1 MEDNLMQKIADR
13 FGQHASVK
21 NVFGDAIETQGKTI
35 IPVACVAMGLGGG
48 HGRKMGKSDQHNEA
62 NMPEG
67 EGAGGGLMTTAK
79 GVYEI
84 TGKCTRF
91 IPANATMQYIAIAVF
106 AYLVGRLIGRRKR

>member
-21 NVFGDAIETQGKTI
+21 AVFGDAIETQGKTV
-35 IPVACVAMGLGGG
+35 IPVACVAMGMGGG
-48 HGRKMGKSDQHNEA
+48 HGRKAGQNNEA

-91 IPANATMQYIAIAVF
+91 IPANANMQYIAIAVF
-106 AYLVGRLIGRRKR
+106 AYLVGRLIGRKKR

>member
-1 MEDNLMQKIADR
+1 MEDNLVQKIADR

-35 IPVACVAMGLGGG
+35 IPVACVAMGMGGG
-48 HGRKMGKSDQHNEA
+48 HGRITGQNNDARSPD
-62 NMPEG
+62 G
-67 EGAGGGLMTTAK
+67 EGAGGGLITTAK

-106 AYLVGRLIGRRKR
+106 AYLAGRIISRRRIK

>member
-1 MEDNLMQKIADR
+1 MENNLLEKIAER

-21 NVFGDAIETQGKTI
+21 NVFGEAIETQGKTI
-35 IPVACVAMGLGGG
+35 IPVARVAMGLGGG
-48 HGRKMGKSDQHNEA
+48 HGRKMSKENLNNEI
-62 NMPEG
+62 NQPEG

-91 IPANATMQYIAIAVF
+91 IPANATMQYIAIAAF
-106 AYLVGRLIGRRKR
+106 AYLAGRLIGRKKR